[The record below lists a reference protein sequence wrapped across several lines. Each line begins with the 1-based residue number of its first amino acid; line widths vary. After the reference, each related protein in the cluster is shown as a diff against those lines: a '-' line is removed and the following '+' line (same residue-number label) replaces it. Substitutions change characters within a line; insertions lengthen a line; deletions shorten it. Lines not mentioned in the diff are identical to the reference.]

1 MGGGGGAVE
10 GGEQGSALCCELW
23 HAMQAPRLSC
33 HTHLHPCPACPASLP
48 PPPPPQYRTCTAA
61 VSDIP
66 DWCFV
71 EAWGSEEGR
80 RRAGAGPSS
89 DDIQRFRDVSPV
101 AHVGQVGG
109 GLNCRAGA
117 PSCVCVGG
125 EQVCGDLDRP

>member
-1 MGGGGGAVE
+1 MGVGGLWRGASRGAPCAVSC
-10 GGEQGSALCCELW
+10 GTRCRRRACRATRTSTPAL
-23 HAMQAPRLSC
+23 PVPP
-33 HTHLHPCPACPASLP
+33 PCPPPAPL
-48 PPPPPQYRTCTAA
+48 YRTCTAA